1 MNSAYNKVVRLFLPV
16 GAIAGI
22 AGIVQD
28 LIVPL
33 AQIGMWLGLVALGIG
48 LVFLLIGE
56 QSRLGVWLKGVSQ
69 HWKMPLVAAFLF
81 LGVSIL
87 AMAEISAKYEEDNG
101 YLASNYEVMEGVQ
114 ATLLSIVGQANVI
127 RDTAKET
134 TAIIRN
140 TGDNLDDTANNLRKT
155 AEDKLHQL
163 GHSVTDVE
171 QIFRIF
177 TGYQGDALKQRL
189 QLLKDSEFNLTRSVR
204 PYNYWGN
211 AYAVRMNEVIRL
223 PRRMRLADALV
234 ALELPHSVWRET
246 LSYFPE
252 LLTDRSQST
261 RGYALEDY
269 PYTRS
274 DDIQYGW
281 ISIRNGAT
289 APSHKDM
296 RGGYTLLHTAV
307 VLNSYTSADAL
318 LQLQADVNATTE
330 SGYTPLALASEH
342 GTFDVAELLLQYGA
356 DAATDNWLAVE
367 IALLRASLGISK
379 QVFGNGLNATDYH
392 PVERNESIRFATRLL
407 NGNALPDD
415 VKQRVIAYY
424 RQLDS
429 RLSPTQKQELKRYLS
444 AIQQL

>member
-1 MNSAYNKVVRLFLPV
+1 M
-16 GAIAGI
+16 
-22 AGIVQD
+22 
-28 LIVPL
+28 
-33 AQIGMWLGLVALGIG
+33 
-48 LVFLLIGE
+48 
-56 QSRLGVWLKGVSQ
+56 
-69 HWKMPLVAAFLF
+69 
-81 LGVSIL
+81 
-87 AMAEISAKYEEDNG
+87 
-101 YLASNYEVMEGVQ
+101 
-114 ATLLSIVGQANVI
+114 
-127 RDTAKET
+127 
-134 TAIIRN
+134 
-140 TGDNLDDTANNLRKT
+140 
-155 AEDKLHQL
+155 
-163 GHSVTDVE
+163 TDVE

-189 QLLKDSEFNLTRSVR
+189 QLLTDSEFNLTRSVR

-211 AYAVRMNEVIRL
+211 AYVVRMNEVIR
-223 PRRMRLADALV
+223 
-234 ALELPHSVWRET
+234 
-246 LSYFPE
+246 
-252 LLTDRSQST
+252 
-261 RGYALEDY
+261 
-269 PYTRS
+269 
-274 DDIQYGW
+274 
-281 ISIRNGAT
+281 
-289 APSHKDM
+289 
-296 RGGYTLLHTAV
+296 TLLHTAV

-356 DAATDNWLAVE
+356 DAATDTWLAVE